1 MTNIERFTSDAS
13 SSTVTSAKSRKKG
26 FGHQW
31 ITVINP
37 TNHSL
42 LLQACDNCGVVKSE
56 NSVVRR
62 CAMPQGQRLI
72 SAEMSSELLETA

>member
-1 MTNIERFTSDAS
+1 MTNIERFTSYAAGS
-13 SSTVTSAKSRKKG
+13 MMSSAKSNKSN

-31 ITVINP
+31 ITVVNP

-56 NSVVRR
+56 NSVIRR
-62 CAMPQGQRLI
+62 CAMPQGQQLI
-72 SAEMSSELLETA
+72 SAAMSCELEDTA